1 MHRQY
6 LTSIGHCDYSRNIF
20 LIIIVA
26 WLFLHETLKKTHHK
40 ADARKLN
47 TRPTNDSDVINDSM
61 KTVGSDLIGNL
72 EKGGESQPLLGSH
85 RHRKKSV
92 FHFVN

>member
-1 MHRQY
+1 MLRKH
-6 LTSIGHCDYSRNIF
+6 LSSIGHCDYSRNIF

-26 WLFLHETLKKTHHK
+26 WLFLHETLKKTHRK

-47 TRPTNDSDVINDSM
+47 TRPTNDSDVIDDSM
-61 KTVGSDLIGNL
+61 ETVGNDLIGNL

-85 RHRKKSV
+85 GHRKKSV
-92 FHFVN
+92 FHFVS

>member
-1 MHRQY
+1 MLRQY
-6 LTSIGHCDYSRNIF
+6 FSSIGHCDYSRNIF
-20 LIIIVA
+20 LLIIVA
-26 WLFLHETLKKTHHK
+26 WLFLHETLKKTHRK

-47 TRPTNDSDVINDSM
+47 TRPTNDSDVLNDSM
-61 KTVGSDLIGNL
+61 ETVGSDLIGNL

-92 FHFVN
+92 LIK

>member
-1 MHRQY
+1 MLCKH
-6 LTSIGHCDYSRNIF
+6 LSSIGHCDYSMNIF
-20 LIIIVA
+20 LLIIVA

-40 ADARKLN
+40 ADATKLS
-47 TRPTNDSDVINDSM
+47 TTPTNDSDVINDSM
-61 KTVGSDLIGNL
+61 ETVGSDLIGNL